1 MDGSLWPQRW
11 FIRNT
16 SNDLLTDRIT
26 DQTGFK
32 NDLVTLPK
40 PAVTFPNSA
49 VTMPKRPVT
58 MDRNTQHGNYVIF
71 FESTSEQVTIV
82 RILHGARDISE
93 VLNPS

>member
-26 DQTGFK
+26 DQTVVK
-32 NDLVTLPK
+32 NDLVTSPK

-58 MDRNTQHGNYVIF
+58 MDRNTHYVRQAFCKYFARGIF
-71 FESTSEQVTIV
+71 
-82 RILHGARDISE
+82 ARA
-93 VLNPS
+93 

>member
-26 DQTGFK
+26 DQTVVK
-32 NDLVTLPK
+32 NDLVTSPK

-58 MDRNTQHGNYVIF
+58 MDRNTHQW
-71 FESTSEQVTIV
+71 VTRAAI
-82 RILHGARDISE
+82 RAATQPH
-93 VLNPS
+93 